1 MNYTER
7 DENQHEASSQEE
19 RDRQPEENSPKH
31 KAPFAPDS
39 SDDSPLGSTD
49 QHSDA

>member
-7 DENQHEASSQEE
+7 DEKQNEASTREE
-19 RDRQPEENSPKH
+19 RDRRPEENSPKH

-39 SDDSPLGSTD
+39 SDDSAVGDTD